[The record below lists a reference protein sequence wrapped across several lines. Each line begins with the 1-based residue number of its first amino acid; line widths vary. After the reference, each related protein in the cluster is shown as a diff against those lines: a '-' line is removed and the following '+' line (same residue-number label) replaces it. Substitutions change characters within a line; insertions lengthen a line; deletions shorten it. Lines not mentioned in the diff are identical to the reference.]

1 MEKKP
6 VKHTSGNS
14 TVKNIAIG
22 VITPVLAATI
32 IYFLG
37 FNRSSDKT
45 EYKNKKAATEKA
57 WMAYVQNKGI
67 FSTVL
72 KQLGSS
78 PDIETVR
85 AGINH
90 EIDVTVENM
99 ADIKKEPGADQRVYS
114 SIDITTG
121 QMKEIKLLL
130 NKYLDDMI
138 AYAASNPT
146 EEQGQAFVLQLGEN
160 LKQQMLQLKQRDSLR
175 LNTYYLGLNK
185 DYETTL
191 PRSADMDGGK

>member
-14 TVKNIAIG
+14 LFKNIAIG
-22 VITPVLAATI
+22 VLTPVLAATI

-37 FNRSSDKT
+37 FNRSDDKADF
-45 EYKNKKAATEKA
+45 KKKKAATEKA

-78 PDIETVR
+78 SDIEAVR

-90 EIDVTVENM
+90 EIDVTVESM

-121 QMKEIKLLL
+121 QMKELKLLL
-130 NKYLDDMI
+130 NKYLDDLTDF
-138 AYAASNPT
+138 AANNPT
-146 EEQGQAFVLQLGEN
+146 EEQGQAFVLQLGEK
-160 LKQQMLQLKQRDSLR
+160 LKQQMLQVKQRDLLR
-175 LNTYYLGLNK
+175 LNTYYQGLNK

-191 PRSADMDGGK
+191 PQTAGMDGGK